1 MFATVFSAMDCLF
14 HLSPLLELLGFLTSN
29 RARGVIV
36 DFLSPVVGLVCV
48 CTTAVYHHTFSVK
61 HVSTSFSCYVNL
73 PETEMYGLCLAL
85 GMSVMK
91 LYSGLPPGNC
101 SIAVKIY
108 KHL

>member
-1 MFATVFSAMDCLF
+1 MDFLF
-14 HLSPLLELLGFLTSN
+14 HLSPLLKLLGFLTNN
-29 RARGVIV
+29 RAKGVIV

-48 CTTAVYHHTFSVK
+48 CTAAVYHAFSWK

-73 PETEMYGLCLAL
+73 PETEMYGLFLAL

-101 SIAVKIY
+101 SITVKMY
-108 KHL
+108 KRL